1 METGCWSGTCVEN
14 LGPAGRTTTDSVQG
28 QLPVQAVIEAS
39 ASTSFASK
47 DAKALFEQLAK

>member
-14 LGPAGRTTTDSVQG
+14 QGPAGRTTTDSVQG

-47 DAKALFEQLAK
+47 DAKALFEQLAT